1 MTRVLGS
8 RTCKE
13 AIASLLLSV
22 GGCAV
27 VAELSRAESDD
38 LVGVPSLIAVALVC
52 MWMILFLVW
61 LWRAAGILGGGKEEV
76 LRRHSLSPQE
86 AMHYRM
92 FGGWIC
98 PACGRLNPTE
108 NTVCYVCSG
117 AHWGSSPSNAPPS
130 ERTATFAP
138 RSSADSGVSGR
149 SVMEELARPR
159 AWTYERFRRVLIAS
173 AVLDEDIPG
182 AYTPDSVD
190 LGKLARHAQDLTAK
204 AAIDG
209 NEWCRVFLVD
219 VESRA
224 LLQGKT
230 TKGNRRSVLPDWS
243 GQPGREPMQRRSF
256 CIHTHPMAMQT
267 VAQGFSEGDYE
278 GFLWDRQQRVI
289 IMVSGDSTM
298 MVLQTSATPRV
309 SSPKGIDQTLDMIE
323 REARRGAGTPGSA
336 DSVIDFNK
344 EVCVQFG
351 LCLYIG
357 GEDGRMRRVRVV

>member
-1 MTRVLGS
+1 MRRNPSKRGCGRVLGYFS
-8 RTCKE
+8 LCTIGFLVSLA
-13 AIASLLLSV
+13 AISPDHFWLSM
-22 GGCAV
+22 
-27 VAELSRAESDD
+27 
-38 LVGVPSLIAVALVC
+38 LIATPFLLMAVFFFFEGVAR
-52 MWMILFLVW
+52 M
-61 LWRAAGILGGGKEEV
+61 LGLDVDHKEEV
-76 LRRHSLSPQE
+76 LRKHPLSPRE

-267 VAQGFSEGDYE
+267 VTQGFSEGDYE

-309 SSPKGIDQTLDMIE
+309 SSPKGIDQRLDMIE

-336 DSVIDFNK
+336 DCVIDFNK

-357 GEDGRMRRVRVV
+357 GEDGRMKRVRVV